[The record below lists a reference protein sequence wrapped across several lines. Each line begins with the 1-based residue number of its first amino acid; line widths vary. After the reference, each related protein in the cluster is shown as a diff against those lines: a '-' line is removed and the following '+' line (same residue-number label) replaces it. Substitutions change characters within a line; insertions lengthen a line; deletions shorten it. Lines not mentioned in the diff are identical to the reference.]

1 MNMKIFKDKRIV
13 FAISLVVSF
22 IFWLTVSLVLR
33 PTGEMVVS
41 GVGVNVNVQSGLLA
55 ELGLS
60 AIEGS
65 ESTVNVVISGS
76 RSVIGGVSAEDISVT
91 PSLSGVSGA
100 GTYELELRASNNTS
114 KDFEIVNVN
123 PSAITVKFDKYVEK
137 TVDLDYVITGEY
149 NIPDEFVQEEIYS
162 DPEKIVVTGPEKDIE
177 VIAGAVV
184 TVELSGEYSDTIE
197 ALGEVVLVDE
207 DGNPVEYN
215 HKEITTNINFAKV
228 YIPIH
233 RTAKLPLSFSYTNV
247 PENFDVS
254 NLSYTLSVDTVIV
267 EGASNVIDK
276 YSDIFLGYVDMRDIT
291 LENPTVSFEI
301 ELPEG
306 LTFQDHV
313 DEVDIVFDLE
323 GYTETTFNV
332 SQISIINVPQGYK
345 VTSNASKVEVTLVG
359 PEDVLNELSNKNIV
373 VQADLS
379 TREITQTG
387 QYRIYAEVLLPG
399 GENAWATG
407 LYSITVT
414 VKEQ

>member
-33 PTGEMVVS
+33 PTGEIVVS
-41 GVGVNVNVQSGLLA
+41 GVGVNVNVQSGILA

-65 ESTVNVVISGS
+65 ESTVDVVISGS
-76 RSVIGGVSAEDISVT
+76 RSVIGGVLAEDISVM
-91 PSLSGVSGA
+91 PSLAGVSGA
-100 GTYELELRASNNTS
+100 GVYELELRAVNNSS
-114 KDFEIVNVN
+114 KDFEITNVY
-123 PSAITVKFDKYVEK
+123 PATITVKFDKYVDK
-137 TVDLDYVITGEY
+137 TVDLKYEITGEY
-149 NIPDEFVQEEIYS
+149 NIPDEYVQEEIYT
-162 DPEKIVVTGPEKDIE
+162 DPGQIVITGPEKDIE

-184 TVELSGEYSDTIE
+184 SVELSGEYDDTIE
-197 ALGEVVLVDE
+197 AIGEVILVDAE
-207 DGNPVEYN
+207 GNPVEYN
-215 HKEITTNINFAKV
+215 SSEITKDVNFAKV
-228 YIPIH
+228 YIPIS
-233 RTAKLPLSFSYTNV
+233 RTAKLPLSFSYINV

-254 NLSYTLSVDTVIV
+254 NLKYTLSVDEILVEGEDTVI
-267 EGASNVIDK
+267 EK

-291 LENPTVSFEI
+291 PENPTASFEV

-306 LTFQDHV
+306 LSLQDHI
-313 DEVDIVFDLE
+313 DEVHIEFDLE
-323 GYTETTFNV
+323 GYIETTFNV
-332 SQISIINVPQGYK
+332 SQISIINVPQGYRIS
-345 VTSNASKVEVTLVG
+345 SNASKVAVTLVG
-359 PEDVLNELSNKNIV
+359 PEEVLNELSAKDIV
-373 VQADLS
+373 VQIDMS

-387 QYRIYAEVLLPG
+387 QYRIYAEIMLPG

>member
-33 PTGEMVVS
+33 PSGEIVVS

-65 ESTVNVVISGS
+65 ESTVDVVISGS

-91 PSLSGVSGA
+91 PSLSGVTGA
-100 GTYELELRASNNTS
+100 GVYELDLRAINNTS
-114 KDFEIVNVN
+114 KDFEIVGVN
-123 PSAITVKFDKYVEK
+123 PSSITVKFDKYVDK
-137 TVDLDYVITGEY
+137 TVELKYEINGEY
-149 NIPDEFVQEEIYS
+149 NIPDEYVQEEIYT
-162 DPEKIVVTGPEKDIE
+162 DPRHIVITGPEKDIE
-177 VIAGAVV
+177 GIAGALVS
-184 TVELSGEYSDTIE
+184 VELSGEYSETIE

-207 DGNPVEYN
+207 DGNPVDYN
-215 HKEITTNINFAKV
+215 RNEISTDINFAKV
-228 YIPIH
+228 IIPIH
-233 RTAKLPLSFSYTNV
+233 RTARLPISFGFINI

-254 NLSYTLSVDTVIV
+254 NLSYTLSVTDILV
-267 EGASNVIDK
+267 EGQSNIIEK

-291 LENPTVSFEI
+291 PENPVASFDI

-306 LTFQDHV
+306 LSLQDHL
-313 DEVDIVFDLE
+313 DEVNIFFDLE
-323 GYTETTFNV
+323 GYAETTFNV
-332 SQISIINVPQGYK
+332 SQINIINVPQGYK
-345 VTSNASKVEVTLVG
+345 VTSNASKVAVTLIG
-359 PEDVLNELSNKNIV
+359 PEEVLNELSNKDIV
-373 VQADLS
+373 VQVDLS

-387 QYRIYAEVLLPG
+387 QYRIYAEVMLPG
-399 GENAWATG
+399 GQNAWATG
-407 LYSITVT
+407 LYSVTVT